1 MLRTTRWS
9 NESLPTKWR
18 NKMIPISFWRKKH
31 TVSPKGQR
39 KWWKSNRQKNVCIR
53 TKLNTVQW
61 TEWCQTT
68 LSVDKMTFYLKLQ
81 ISLAETII
89 NYPFHQPVWVPK
101 RTLNFESAS
110 ETEYSLY
117 FQLPDQN
124 TPQHLTDDS
133 ELVGMYFLSP
143 PTLVVCSRN
152 DCELYPAF
160 LCSKYNQVLL
170 LVSSLQIVYDL
181 RIKAVCTK

>member
-1 MLRTTRWS
+1 MEEQNDLI
-9 NESLPTKWR
+9 LQ
-18 NKMIPISFWRKKH
+18 KKH
-31 TVSPKGQR
+31 SVTK
-39 KWWKSNRQKNVCIR
+39 R
-53 TKLNTVQW
+53 TKKMMKIKSTTKCLHTNETKLDTVQW

-89 NYPFHQPVWVPK
+89 NYHFHQPVWAPK

-143 PTLVVCSRN
+143 PTLIVCSRN

-170 LVSSLQIVYDL
+170 LVSSFQIVYDL

>member
-18 NKMIPISFWRKKH
+18 NKVIQILFCKKKH
-31 TVSPKGQR
+31 CVTK
-39 KWWKSNRQKNVCIR
+39 R
-53 TKLNTVQW
+53 TKKIMKIKSTKKCLHTNETKLCPVDREMPF
-61 TEWCQTT
+61 TAV
-68 LSVDKMTFYLKLQ
+68 VDKITFYLKLQ

-89 NYPFHQPVWVPK
+89 NYPFHQPVWAPK